1 MIEKKNYYWVPPLIG
16 GILSLIALA
25 TPATYTNQ
33 MGLDFYVWMWGLASI
48 SLYHYYYGTF
58 TDTTFTDNM
67 SLLIPSIICTL
78 LVFISAVALIVFANM
93 NRRGTAVQEV
103 KNKWYF
109 SSILL
114 IITTAGWMIVY
125 EVVAQVETSFSW
137 WENMDPG
144 FGVIGIFIGAVI
156 SLIGT
161 AVSSYMVRQGQRVIT
176 PYKQLPTEQG
186 LPIQKGPQPMPTTAP
201 KFCPMCGNK
210 IENETFKF
218 CSNCGFKLID

>member
-1 MIEKKNYYWVPPLIG
+1 MSIKKNYFWVPPLIG
-16 GILSLIALA
+16 GILSLISLA
-25 TPATYTNQ
+25 TPAAYFSQ
-33 MGLDFYVWMWGLASI
+33 MGNSIYVWMWGFLSI
-48 SLYHYYYGTF
+48 KLYGYYGYITE
-58 TDTTFTDNM
+58 TAFTDNM
-67 SLLIPSIICTL
+67 NLLIPSIICSLIIFIGAVTL
-78 LVFISAVALIVFANM
+78 IAFANM
-93 NRRGTAVQEV
+93 NRKGTTNVQEV

-109 SSILL
+109 LSILL

-125 EVVAQVETSFSW
+125 EVLAQVEVGFSW

-176 PYKQLPTEQG
+176 PYKQLPMERPN
-186 LPIQKGPQPMPTTAP
+186 LQPLTPTTP

-210 IENETFKF
+210 IMNITFKF
-218 CSNCGFKLID
+218 CSNCSFKLLD